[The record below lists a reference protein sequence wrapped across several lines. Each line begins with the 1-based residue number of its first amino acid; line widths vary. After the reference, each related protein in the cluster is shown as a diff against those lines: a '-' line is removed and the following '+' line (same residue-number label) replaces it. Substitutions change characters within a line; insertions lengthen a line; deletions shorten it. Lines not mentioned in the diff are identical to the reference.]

1 MLEAY
6 DHQGKK
12 ESRKK
17 NDFESEGGEEL
28 GGIVLGTLGRGQGN
42 PRILDRLM
50 KKERGVSLGRSF
62 LMSEISP
69 VAARM

>member
-1 MLEAY
+1 MITRARRNR
-6 DHQGKK
+6 G
-12 ESRKK
+12 KK

-50 KKERGVSLGRSF
+50 KKERGVSLGRSC